1 MKQMTKNVLSIE
13 QTKKIAAQAISMAQA
28 RQLKIAVAIVDDGGR
43 LLYFERMDGVSWGS
57 GEVAL
62 AKAQSAAAYQRD
74 TVVFDERL
82 KGGRMAVLQQPFAF
96 PIEGGVSLV
105 IDQQCVGGIGASGAL
120 AKEDT
125 EICKAAAAILS
136 SNT

>member
-1 MKQMTKNVLSIE
+1 LNKITKNVLSIE
-13 QTKKIAAQAISMAQA
+13 QAKKIATQAISVAHTK
-28 RQLKIAVAIVDDGGR
+28 RLKVAIAIVDDGGR

-74 TVVFDERL
+74 TSVFDDRL
-82 KGGRMAVLQQPFAF
+82 MGGRMAVLQQPFAF
-96 PIEGGVSLV
+96 PIQGGVSLE

-120 AKEDT
+120 AQEDT
-125 EICKAAAAILS
+125 EICKAAAALLS
-136 SNT
+136 NNS

>member
-1 MKQMTKNVLSIE
+1 MNKITKNVLSIE
-13 QTKKIAAQAISMAQA
+13 QAKKIAVQAISVADTK
-28 RQLKIAVAIVDDGGR
+28 QLKVAIAIVDDGGR

-74 TVVFDERL
+74 TSVFDERL
-82 KGGRMAVLQQPFAF
+82 AGGRMAVLQQPFAF
-96 PIEGGVSLV
+96 PIQGGISLE

-120 AKEDT
+120 AQEDT

-136 SNT
+136 NNS

>member
-1 MKQMTKNVLSIE
+1 MNKITKNVLSIG
-13 QTKKIAAQAISMAQA
+13 QAKKIAVQAISVAQA
-28 RQLKIAVAIVDDGGR
+28 KRLKIAIAIVDDGGR

-74 TVVFDERL
+74 TSVFDDRL
-82 KGGRMAVLQQPFAF
+82 MGGRMAVLQQPFAF
-96 PIEGGVSLV
+96 PIQGGVSLE
-105 IDQQCVGGIGASGAL
+105 IEQQCVGGIGASGAL
-120 AKEDT
+120 AQEDT

-136 SNT
+136 NNS